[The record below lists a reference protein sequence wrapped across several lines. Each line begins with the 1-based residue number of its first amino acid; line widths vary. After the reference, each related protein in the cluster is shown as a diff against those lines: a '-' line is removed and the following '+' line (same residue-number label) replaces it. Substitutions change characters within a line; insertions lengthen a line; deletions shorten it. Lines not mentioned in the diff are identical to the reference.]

1 MYTSHKKLITF
12 MQLGACGSNSPLIQ
26 GPAGWHRAAT
36 PPSLFYVWALDKRRL
51 RGGVCGVKGQGRLS
65 KASNEFKKYEIS
77 RQMEAIRGSSNL
89 AQPTRMISR
98 RDVNQKWLSI
108 WRGGERN
115 CQLVTTWLVCTGQE
129 WSLFEYGSCRDR
141 ISPELS

>member
-1 MYTSHKKLITF
+1 

-26 GPAGWHRAAT
+26 GPAGWHHAAT

-51 RGGVCGVKGQGRLS
+51 RGGVGGVKGQGRLS
-65 KASNEFKKYEIS
+65 NASNEFKKYKIS

-108 WRGGERN
+108 
-115 CQLVTTWLVCTGQE
+115 
-129 WSLFEYGSCRDR
+129 
-141 ISPELS
+141 